1 MIPELLAQMSTLE
14 ERLNSTVRELQLVK
28 RDNTGIRVLFM
39 FSEYIFQRHRS
50 TNCFFFG
57 MRKIIISQSL
67 LSTVDY
73 ANIAY
78 QNNTD
83 PHLIDYYDYLIS
95 SNVKEYP

>member
-57 MRKIIISQSL
+57 MRKIRISQSL
-67 LSTVDY
+67 LSTVD
-73 ANIAY
+73 
-78 QNNTD
+78 T
-83 PHLIDYYDYLIS
+83 LILLIRTPQILIS
-95 SNVKEYP
+95 LIIMII